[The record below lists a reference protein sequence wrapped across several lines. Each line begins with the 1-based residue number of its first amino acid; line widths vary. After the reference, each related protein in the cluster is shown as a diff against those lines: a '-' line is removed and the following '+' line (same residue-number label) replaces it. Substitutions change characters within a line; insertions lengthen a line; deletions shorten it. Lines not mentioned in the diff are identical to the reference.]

1 MKKAQRFKELLQSK
15 EVVLLMEAHNGLS
28 AKIVEEAG
36 FDGIWASGLTISAAM
51 GVRDNNE
58 ASWTQVLEMVEFM
71 SDATQIPLMVDADT
85 GYGNFNN
92 VRRLVRKLEQRHV
105 AAMCIEDKL
114 FPKTNSFIASEQQPL
129 ADIGEFAGKIKAA
142 KDTQDDPNFCVVARV
157 EAFIAG
163 WGLQEALRRAEA
175 YYNAG
180 ADGIL
185 IHSKMSKS
193 AEVMSFM
200 KEWGDTCPVVIVPTM
215 YYSTPIEDYINAGI
229 SMVIWANHLLRGS
242 LTAMQQLAAK
252 IARERSVA
260 MVEDE
265 IAPVQEIF
273 RLQNAAELKS
283 AEKRYLPEGLGGPLA
298 HEKSDI
304 PAWQR
309 MIRNRCRHPSGIF
322 VEFVIED
329 IEQSIPARFE
339 LQVRNFPQ
347 RLAIK
352 TDKEELTYEALNKLA
367 NRIASAIIARLGE
380 TGDKPVALL
389 FEQGYQAVA
398 AILGALKAGKV
409 FVPLDA
415 DFPLERNKL
424 IVNDCQAALVLT
436 NNPNVP
442 VAQTLLANT
451 SQIVNL
457 DGLAPDQTEEN
468 PNLPISPDAPAYIM
482 YTSGATG
489 QPKGVIQNH
498 RNVLHKA
505 MAFTNSI
512 HICPDDRMVLL
523 YSHSTSGATRDIF
536 SILLTGAAL
545 FPFNIKRRTLD
556 ELVQWLLDQEIT
568 IYNSVATVFRYFADS
583 IKNMKKSFSLRAVNL
598 GSETIY
604 ARDVELYKKYLPADC
619 IFVARLG
626 STEISPIRE
635 YFVDKNTVIASE
647 TVPAGYS
654 VAGAQVHLL
663 DDEGNDVGINN
674 VGEIAVKS
682 RYLPVGY
689 WNESGIVE
697 VTDTPCSDGP
707 QERLYRTGDIG
718 LMQADGCLIHLGR
731 KDFQVKVRGYRIEV
745 AEIETALT
753 AHSAIKEAAVVFGKD
768 GRGEQQLI
776 AYVVPEVASAFPV
789 SSLRDTLSKILP
801 DHMIPSSFV
810 TVDALPLTPVG
821 KIDRKALVTGK
832 GEWGTRIVDASG
844 YRIELQEIESV
855 LQSHADIQEA
865 IVLARENSSGD
876 KQLTAYVV
884 TPAGRS
890 INSAELRE
898 FLRSLLPEFKVPS
911 VFVPLDTFPL
921 TITGEVDR
929 RALPAP
935 ETCSL
940 ELMPQYEP
948 PASPTECQLAEIWCS
963 LLAKERVGR
972 HDDIFD
978 LGGHSLTLTR
988 LAAHIENSFGVS
1000 VPLLLLFEHR
1010 TIEQMALVI
1019 LEEMLDKEK

>member
-1 MKKAQRFKELLQSK
+1 MKKTQRFKQLLQS
-15 EVVLLMEAHNGLS
+15 EDIVLLMEAHNGLS

-36 FDGIWASGLTISAAM
+36 FDGVWASGLTISAAM

-92 VRRLVRKLEQRHV
+92 VRRLVRKLEQRNV

-142 KDTQDDPNFCVVARV
+142 KDTQEDPNFCVVARV

-163 WGLQEALRRAEA
+163 WGLQEALRRAQA

-200 KEWGDTCPVVIVPTM
+200 QEWGDTCPVVIVPTM
-215 YYSTPIEDYINAGI
+215 YYSTPIEDYMKAGI

-298 HEKSDI
+298 HDKSDI
-304 PAWQR
+304 PAWQHV
-309 MIRNRCRHPSGIF
+309 IRNKCRHPTGAF
-322 VEFVIED
+322 VEFDVED
-329 IEQSIPARFE
+329 IEQSIPAKFE
-339 LQVRNFPQ
+339 LQVRNFPH
-347 RLAIK
+347 RLAVK
-352 TDKEELTYEALNKLA
+352 SDKEELTYEALNKLA
-367 NRIASAIIARLGE
+367 NCIARAIISRLGE

-389 FEQGYQAVA
+389 FEQGCQAVA

-424 IVNDCQAALVLT
+424 IVKDCQAALVLT
-436 NNPNVP
+436 NNLNVT
-442 VAQTLLANT
+442 VAQSLLADT
-451 SQIVNL
+451 LQIVNL
-457 DGLAPDQTEEN
+457 DGLTPDHIEK
-468 PNLPISPDAPAYIM
+468 NLNLSISPDTPAYIM

-505 MAFTNSI
+505 MTFTNSI
-512 HICPDDRMVLL
+512 HICPEDRMVLL

-545 FPFNIKRRTLD
+545 FPFNIKRRTLE
-556 ELVQWLLDQEIT
+556 ELAQWLMDQEIT

-583 IKNMKKSFSLRAVNL
+583 IKNMKRSFSLRVVNL

-604 ARDVELYKKYLPADC
+604 ARDVESYKKYLPTDC

-654 VAGAQVHLL
+654 VAGARVLLL

-674 VGEIAVKS
+674 VGEIAVRS

-697 VTDTPCSDGP
+697 ATVTPDSVGP
-707 QERLYRTGDIG
+707 QDRLYRTGDIG
-718 LMQADGCLIHLGR
+718 LMQSDGCLIHLGR

-745 AEIETALT
+745 AEIEAALT
-753 AHSAIKEAAVVFGKD
+753 AHSTVKEVAVVFGED
-768 GRGEQQLI
+768 SRGEQRLI
-776 AYVVPEVASAFPV
+776 AYIVPEVASAFKV
-789 SSLRDTLSKILP
+789 SSFRDTLTKVLP

-821 KIDRKALVTGK
+821 KIDRRALVTGK
-832 GEWGTRIVDASG
+832 GEWETRRVDAFG
-844 YRIELQEIESV
+844 YRIEFHEIESV
-855 LQSHADIQEA
+855 LQSHNDIQEA
-865 IVLARENSSGD
+865 IVLARENPLGD
-876 KQLTAYVV
+876 KHLIAYVV
-884 TPAGRS
+884 THAGRS
-890 INSAELRE
+890 ISRTELRKY
-898 FLRSLLPEFKVPS
+898 LKDLLPEYMVPS
-911 VFVPLDTFPL
+911 VFVPLDTLPL
-921 TITGEVDR
+921 TITGKVDR

-935 ETCSL
+935 ETCST
-940 ELMPQYEP
+940 ESMPQYEP
-948 PASPTECQLAEIWCS
+948 PTSPTECQLAEIWCS
-963 LLAKERVGR
+963 LLAKERVGKR
-972 HDDIFD
+972 DDIFD
-978 LGGHSLTLTR
+978 LGGHSLTLTQ
-988 LAAHIENSFGVS
+988 LAARIEGEFGVRL
-1000 VPLLLLFEHR
+1000 PLLMLFEHR

-1019 LEEMLDKEK
+1019 LEQLLE